1 MPKILVIDDD
11 RDICLLLKRF
21 LTKHNYEVAEVYAG
35 KKALELIHSFTP
47 DLVMC
52 DFRLDDMDGTT
63 LLVKIKE
70 QLPDVPVIIM
80 TGYSDI
86 KVAVEVMKLG
96 AYDYIGKPLF
106 PDEILVTIKKALQN
120 KTAATTTVAATHNT
134 ATDGSTAY
142 TPPISVQTEDVSNSD
157 KEKKQQIIIS
167 GDYIFGDSDAF
178 KKILKQ
184 IDLVAPTNYSII
196 IYGESGSGKEAIA
209 QEIHK
214 RSRRKGMPFIAIDC
228 GAMSKELAG
237 SELFGHEKGS
247 FTGALNQKVGSLE
260 LANGGTVFLD
270 EIGNLS
276 YDIQVSL
283 LRVVQERKMRRVGGT
298 KDIDLDIRIIV
309 ASNEKL
315 WDLARRGKFREDLFH
330 RFNEFSIVV
339 PPLRERKE
347 DIMVFARHFLLQTNK
362 ELEKNIKGFT
372 KEVEEIFRSYI
383 WYGNLRE
390 LRNVIKRATLL
401 AEGTYIEA
409 HTLPFE
415 ISNFTRLQF
424 DETPETPFMH
434 SSEPKP
440 AIQTPVVPPPI
451 SEAEIP
457 RPHPHH
463 SHSELSLKNAS
474 IDAEYE
480 TIIEALKKSNFN
492 KSKAAKLLNIDRKTL
507 YNKMKQYQEFNNQ

>member
-1 MPKILVIDDD
+1 MSKILVIDDD

-21 LTKHNYEVAEVYAG
+21 LSKHNYDVAEVYAG
-35 KKALELIHSFTP
+35 KKALDMLHSFNP

-52 DFRLDDMDGTT
+52 DFRLEDMDGAT
-63 LLVKIKE
+63 LLIKIKE

-86 KVAVEVMKLG
+86 KTAVEVMKLG

-106 PDEILVTIKKALQN
+106 PDEILLTIKKALQ
-120 KTAATTTVAATHNT
+120 KKETVSPSGNGHHHQH
-134 ATDGSTAY
+134 DLHPQQPSSSTM
-142 TPPISVQTEDVSNSD
+142 SEQDLVEEERH
-157 KEKKQQIIIS
+157 KLQQKLIMS

-214 RSRRKGMPFIAIDC
+214 RSRRRDKPFIAIDC

-247 FTGALNQKVGSLE
+247 FTGALNQKIGSLE
-260 LANGGTVFLD
+260 LGNGGTVFLD

-298 KDIDLDIRIIV
+298 KDIELDIRIIV

-315 WDLARRGKFREDLFH
+315 WDFARKGKFREDLFH

-339 PPLRERKE
+339 PPLRERKD
-347 DIMVFARHFLLQTNK
+347 DILVFARHFLSITNK
-362 ELEKNIKGFT
+362 ELGKNVKGLT
-372 KEVEEIFRSYI
+372 REVEEIFKNYV

-390 LRNVIKRATLL
+390 LKNVVKRATLL
-401 AEGTYIEA
+401 AESPYIEA
-409 HTLPFE
+409 YTLPFE
-415 ISNFTRLQF
+415 ISNFTKLQF
-424 DETPETPFMH
+424 EELFETPAAVPENRPVEMSTP
-434 SSEPKP
+434 STP
-440 AIQTPVVPPPI
+440 A
-451 SEAEIP
+451 AYNDIP
-457 RPHPHH
+457 LSRTAA
-463 SHSELSLKNAS
+463 SGGGELSLKNAS

-507 YNKMKQYQEFNNQ
+507 YNKMKQYQEFNNH

>member
-21 LTKHNYEVAEVYAG
+21 LTKHNFEVAEVYAG
-35 KKALELIHSFTP
+35 KKALELMNQFVP

-52 DFRLDDMDGTT
+52 DFRLEDMDGTT

-70 QLPDVPVIIM
+70 QLPQVPVIIM

-96 AYDYIGKPLF
+96 AFDYIGKPLF
-106 PDEILVTIKKALQN
+106 PDEILLTIKKALQ
-120 KTAATTTVAATHNT
+120 KQTTVAANSNT
-134 ATDGSTAY
+134 NNAATESATISEDGIESPET
-142 TPPISVQTEDVSNSD
+142 VE
-157 KEKKQQIIIS
+157 KERKQHLTFS
-167 GDYIFGDSDAF
+167 GEYIFGDSEAF
-178 KKILKQ
+178 KKIMKQ

-214 RSRRKGMPFIAIDC
+214 RSKRRNQPFIAIDC

-247 FTGALNQKVGSLE
+247 FTGALNQKIGSLE
-260 LANGGTVFLD
+260 LANGGTVLLD

-298 KDIDLDIRIIV
+298 RDIELDIRIIV

-315 WDLARRGKFREDLFH
+315 WDIARKGKFREDLYH

-347 DIMVFARHFLLQTNK
+347 DILVFARHFLSVTNK
-362 ELEKNIKGFT
+362 ELEKNVKGFT
-372 KEVEEIFRSYI
+372 KEVEDIFKSYV

-390 LRNVIKRATLL
+390 LKNVIKRATLL
-401 AEGTYIEA
+401 AESSYIEA

-415 ISNFTRLQF
+415 ISNFTKLQF
-424 DETPETPFMH
+424 DELPDAAPAPVESRPIPVSTPSTPSFTE
-434 SSEPKP
+434 SVINK
-440 AIQTPVVPPPI
+440 
-451 SEAEIP
+451 
-457 RPHPHH
+457 PHH
-463 SHSELSLKNAS
+463 PPGSELSLKNAS

-507 YNKMKQYQEFNNQ
+507 YNKMKQYQEFNNH

>member
-1 MPKILVIDDD
+1 MSKILVIDDD

-21 LTKHNYEVAEVYAG
+21 LSKHNYDVAEVYAG
-35 KKALELIHSFTP
+35 KKALDMLHSFNP

-52 DFRLDDMDGTT
+52 DFRLEDMDGAT
-63 LLVKIKE
+63 LLIKIKE

-86 KVAVEVMKLG
+86 KTAVEVMKLG

-106 PDEILVTIKKALQN
+106 PDEILLTIKKALQ
-120 KTAATTTVAATHNT
+120 KKETASPSSNGHHHQHN
-134 ATDGSTAY
+134 SQ
-142 TPPISVQTEDVSNSD
+142 PQQSSD
-157 KEKKQQIIIS
+157 YAPSEQDLVEEERHKLQQKLVMS

-214 RSRRKGMPFIAIDC
+214 RSHRRDKPFMAIDC

-247 FTGALNQKVGSLE
+247 FTGALNQKIGSFE
-260 LANGGTVFLD
+260 LGNGGTIFLD
-270 EIGNLS
+270 EIGNLT

-283 LRVVQERKMRRVGGT
+283 LSVVQERKMRRVGGT
-298 KDIDLDIRIIV
+298 KDIELDIRIIV
-309 ASNEKL
+309 ASNETL
-315 WDLARRGKFREDLFH
+315 WDFARKGKFREDLFH

-339 PPLRERKE
+339 PPLSERKD
-347 DIMVFARHFLLQTNK
+347 DIMVFARHFLSTTNE
-362 ELEKNIKGFT
+362 ELGKNVKGLIR
-372 KEVEEIFRSYI
+372 EVEEIFKSYV

-390 LRNVIKRATLL
+390 LKNVVKRATLL
-401 AEGTYIEA
+401 AESPYIEA

-415 ISNFTRLQF
+415 ISNFAKLQF
-424 DETPETPFMH
+424 EELFETPAAVPENRPVEMSTP
-434 SSEPKP
+434 STP
-440 AIQTPVVPPPI
+440 ATYND
-451 SEAEIP
+451 IP
-457 RPHPHH
+457 LSRTAA
-463 SHSELSLKNAS
+463 SGGGELSLKNAS

-507 YNKMKQYQEFNNQ
+507 YNKMKQYQEFNNH